1 MTEHKLH
8 ILNSADAYIENATA
22 FLETALRK
30 AIDLQGRATLLV
42 SGGSSPKPVYQALSQ
57 IDLGWDKVTV
67 SLVDERWVPEGAEG
81 SNASFIKNT
90 LLQNFGA
97 EAKFVSMVSDEETAK
112 AGEDTINHR
121 FQTEF
126 SKPIDICVMGMGTD
140 GHTASWFPRSPTLE
154 RALDIEGAKD
164 IVWQDASGQ
173 AGGSGFDDRITVT
186 LPLVMRAKHIALLI
200 PGQSKADVWAESAN
214 KDVLDAPV
222 TSLRAAGLRLNV
234 FTHTPPKG

>member
-1 MTEHKLH
+1 MTQHTRHVLDNDK
-8 ILNSADAYIENATA
+8 AYIDSATA
-22 FLETALRK
+22 HLADILRR
-30 AIDLQGRATLLV
+30 AIASQGYATMLV
-42 SGGSSPKPVYQALSQ
+42 SGGSSPKPVYEALSQ

-67 SLVDERWVPEGAEG
+67 SLIDERWVPEGADG

-97 EAKFVSMVSDEETAK
+97 EAKFVSMVSGEQTAK

-154 RALDIEGAKD
+154 WALDIEGAKD
-164 IVWQDASGQ
+164 VVWQNASGQ

-186 LPLVMRAKHIALLI
+186 LPLVMRAKYIALLI
-200 PGQSKADVWAESAN
+200 PGQAKADVWVESAK
-214 KDVLDAPV
+214 KDVFDAPV
-222 TSLRAAGLRLNV
+222 TSLRAAGSRLDV
-234 FTHTPPKG
+234 FTHTHA